1 MSTAKLLECAK
12 AEGILL
18 RLDGERL
25 KWIADHQPPAMLL
38 AEIKAHRLEII
49 ARLTVVNASTEA
61 RDWLTRVAC
70 FLDCSPEHLLVND
83 WIDRHDLAEQHQ
95 HQPWLVAKQIGSD
108 PRWRTPSE
116 HSERACEGVS
126 TAETDEFRAQYARAR
141 EESFANPHLST
152 AWIAARD
159 AYHCHALGGCPNC
172 YPRGNRHCC
181 IGIELRARY
190 DHENHALEVHNAEGE
205 A

>member
-141 EESFANPHLST
+141 RALQSPTSQQPGSRPETPTIIMPLA
-152 AWIAARD
+152 AARTVI
-159 AYHCHALGGCPNC
+159 
-172 YPRGNRHCC
+172 R
-181 IGIELRARY
+181 
-190 DHENHALEVHNAEGE
+190 EVIAT
-205 A
+205 AA